1 MVKHKI
7 HTKKLFIIDYL
18 RKYLV
23 ENIRFNNLDN
33 IYNFHYEG
41 PYSITRHP
49 IYTGLLGMLLV
60 TTLIFGFGYSF
71 IILIYVLIGFKV
83 KINNEEKLL
92 IETFGEGY
100 KDFQKRTPQLFFKF
114 NFLKRS

>member
-1 MVKHKI
+1 MWSSSAQIKEKHK
-7 HTKKLFIIDYL
+7 L
-18 RKYLV
+18 RT
-23 ENIRFNNLDN
+23 
-33 IYNFHYEG
+33 EG

-49 IYTGLLGMLLV
+49 IYTGLLGMLLG

-92 IETFGEGY
+92 IETFGEEY
-100 KDFQKRTPQLFFKF
+100 KDFQKRTPKLFFKF
-114 NFLKRS
+114 NFLKEAKVPLCGLFYRKQN